1 MSNVA
6 DTPPPV
12 VIERG
17 KARMVLA
24 VAILNATRS
33 LGELEAVAMA
43 MARALDVEAPPAK

>member
-6 DTPPPV
+6 DAPPPV

-24 VAILNATRS
+24 LAILNATRS
-33 LGELEAVAMA
+33 AGELEAITMA
-43 MARALDVEAPPAK
+43 MARALDGDTPPAK